1 MKMHFFTECEDEF
14 YDASCTLQCG
24 KCKDGAAC
32 DKINGS
38 CQDGCVDLYGPPFC
52 TRISSL
58 F

>member
-1 MKMHFFTECEDEF
+1 MYMHFFTECEDEF

-24 KCKDGAAC
+24 KCAAS

-38 CQDGCVDLYGPPFC
+38 CQDGCVDSYVPPFC
-52 TRISSL
+52 TGISSL

>member
-1 MKMHFFTECEDEF
+1 MHFFTECEDEF

-24 KCKDGAAC
+24 KCKDGAAS

-38 CQDGCVDLYGPPFC
+38 CQDGCVDSYVPPFC
-52 TRISSL
+52 TGISFL